1 MKKTLVSIVALS
13 LVLICLLA
21 SCGGQESSTDM
32 SGFTKLSE
40 LEGLRIAAQNG
51 TFHAEALSQI
61 KDVKSSTYPEFADL
75 LMALKSGAI
84 DGYIAEDPT
93 ARTECA
99 KDPEL
104 GYIPLKNND
113 TGFTATAKQTGI
125 AIATKK
131 GSDLIKKINAVLAE
145 IPDETKRTLMS
156 QMADLCAGKEV
167 KELALKS
174 EAPASTNGTLKI
186 AMECAYQPYNWTDLG
201 TPTLG
206 AVPMYGDGGKVKN
219 NQYANGY
226 DVQIAQYVANK
237 LGMKLEIYDMKW
249 DSLIP
254 AVQLGTVDA
263 IVAGMSPTPEREQ
276 EVDLSDLY
284 YSSDLVIIYKKK

>member
-1 MKKTLVSIVALS
+1 MKRTLISVITLAL
-13 LVLICLLA
+13 VIICLLS
-21 SCGGQESSTDM
+21 SCGAQGNSVDM
-32 SGFTKLSE
+32 SNFTKLSE

-51 TFHAEALSQI
+51 TFHADALSQI
-61 KDVKSSTYPEFADL
+61 KNVKSSTYPEFADL

-99 KDPEL
+99 KDPSL

-113 TGFTATAKQTGI
+113 TGFTATDKQTGI

-131 GSDLIKKINAVLAE
+131 GSDLIEKINTILAE
-145 IPDETKRTLMS
+145 IPEETKRTLMS
-156 QMADLCAGKEV
+156 QMADICAGKEV

-174 EAPASTNGTLKI
+174 EAPATTNGTLKI
-186 AMECAYQPYNWTDLG
+186 AMECAYQPYNWTDLD
-201 TPTLG
+201 TPTIG
-206 AVPMYGDGGKVKN
+206 AVPMYGDGGNVKN
-219 NQYANGY
+219 KQYANGY

-237 LGMKLEIYDMKW
+237 LGMKLEVYDMKW

-263 IVAGMSPTPEREQ
+263 IVAGMSPTEEREK
-276 EVDLSDLY
+276 EVDFSDLY

>member
-1 MKKTLVSIVALS
+1 MKKTAVSIIA
-13 LVLICLLA
+13 LVLILIGILS
-21 SCGGQESSTDM
+21 SCGGQESSVDM
-32 SGFTKLSE
+32 SKFTKLSE

-51 TFHAEALSQI
+51 TFHADVLSQI
-61 KDVKSSTYPEFADL
+61 KNVQSSTYPEFADL

-99 KDPEL
+99 KDQSL
-104 GYIPLKNND
+104 GYIPLKNNE

-131 GSDLIKKINAVLAE
+131 GSDLIAKINAVLAE
-145 IPDETKRTLMS
+145 IPDETKKSLMS
-156 QMADLCAGKEV
+156 QMADICAGKEV

-174 EAPASTNGTLKI
+174 ETPATTNGTLRI

-206 AVPMYGDGGKVKN
+206 AVPMYGDGGKVKT

-276 EVDLSDLY
+276 EVDFSDLY